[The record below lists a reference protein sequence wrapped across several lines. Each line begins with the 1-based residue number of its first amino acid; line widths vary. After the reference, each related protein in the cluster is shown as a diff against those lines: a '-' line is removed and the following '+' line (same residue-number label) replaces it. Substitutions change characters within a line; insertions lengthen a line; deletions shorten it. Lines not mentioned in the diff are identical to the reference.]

1 MNRLELTLLEV
12 EDALNEIDP
21 NLPYADWSKIGRA
34 LYSEFGDSA
43 RDIFESWSAQGGSYH
58 KKEFNAWWKNFR
70 KTRKTSFGSFI
81 YMAMEAGWKPERQ
94 ELTDEERQ
102 QRKAQ
107 SEQRKVAAQKK
118 REQAEQAQWTALE
131 KEEHEFKSWTAQF
144 APTGYMQEKQMTD
157 LAKFVDVR
165 LGYDKY
171 NRPFLAWPI
180 HDELF
185 NQGNFCGYEKII
197 DKRIQIGTKKLNK
210 FSSENA
216 RTDIGFITF
225 GTDWVHGRKR
235 VFVVGGLADAYA
247 AHMASGEVIISPIGE
262 GNIPGIILLLQEKHP
277 DVEFIAAPD
286 NDKTGWEMIERSGG
300 FWTLPQT
307 EGKDWSDV
315 YITEGDNA
323 VLNQLLHVR
332 GFKTLVSNSRYL
344 QAEIRKGLNLLKS
357 GMGTGKSTTFKNFI
371 RSNKLLKILI
381 VSHRK
386 ALAKSLRN
394 DLAKDRLN
402 ELKKFDSNE
411 SMQWPNIHDFVKS
424 LIQKDNNADITLKSL
439 IKGLSL
445 KSENDISNAQ
455 QYLDLVQQALEIF
468 SVDYYEDLIIKDS
481 KGSIDA
487 NAALRA
493 SNILVCSVD
502 SLHRL
507 AGSRWDVVIVDE
519 IEQNLGHY
527 YAETNRYA
535 ENCLNYLTFAL
546 THSEY
551 QILADAHLGDL
562 TKAFCNRIGLNSGF
576 IYDNQYQTGKDE
588 NGNPKKLYVYQSKAQ
603 LTEIVMQQLMAKGK
617 RYIYANSKSEV
628 KRIATAVEQERERG
642 NYAGKVLVVHAD
654 VTEHEDV
661 AKALQDINSIVPE
674 LDVIIASPTLG
685 TGFDIK
691 PFHIDESGNE
701 VGHKFEKTI
710 GFLSSRV
717 GTSEEGHQGLNRARN
732 VTEYHV
738 YLDPAERSE
747 PTNPDY
753 IYDKLIDE
761 VSAET
766 MKVLA
771 IDPTTGEYA
780 SRNPLFE
787 WLYCEVKA
795 QHNESK
801 NRYKSRFLEIA
812 ESDGYEIIHV
822 AENEMAKKL
831 GNTIRELA
839 NERTKRELLRDIAD
853 APVHIGEAFDN
864 MMSNGEDHTAV
875 EIAKSKIVHDLNLD
889 DATDEELDSLFPMA
903 KELYKEFEQPGE
915 NSEYN
920 QADAAIEFPESL
932 KEAVTC
938 ALTYHQERNR
948 YVNAIKRLTWVNVTP
963 ETAKALDSKD
973 VQHAESRVSWRHL
986 SIKRSHMIKLL
997 RTAGINERLIYNGK
1011 QWTAEDLN
1019 KELGPWLKQKKN
1031 KDRLFKYSNITVTP
1045 NTLENPCQWL
1055 NNHLR
1060 SFGVPVASGK
1070 RRINGKAVNVYFV
1083 DTNAWEGVC
1092 ALVAMRTRGIEAS
1105 MQDNDNVDVE
1115 VLTRSVNKFIESI
1128 NEGDFK
1134 PGWNILFSKFDKQ
1147 CVLAGQTD
1155 LRDELAQ
1162 AFAQIS
1168 DRFDDQATAKNDP
1181 PSPSVLYKSTGQG
1194 GSLPP
1199 ATNTSCDAGFAYIE
1213 GREEDPQIQV
1223 QIPATH
1229 TLSAKHREVVQQVA
1243 NIAVNKHKLPVDD
1256 VVALMQREG
1265 LEVFSDNPEAWAGTI
1280 RNILVG

>member
-286 NDKTGWEMIERSGG
+286 NDKTGWEMVERSGG

-344 QAEIRKGLNLLKS
+344 QAEIRNGLNLLKS
-357 GMGTGKSTTFKNFI
+357 GMGTGKSTTVQKFI
-371 RSNKLLKILI
+371 KQNPHLKTLI
-381 VSHRK
+381 VSHRR
-386 ALAKSLRN
+386 ALAKSLRSSINN
-394 DLAKDRLN
+394 DT
-402 ELKKFDSNE
+402 
-411 SMQWPNIHDFVKS
+411 
-424 LIQKDNNADITLKSL
+424 IQV
-439 IKGLSL
+439 
-445 KSENDISNAQ
+445 E
-455 QYLDLVQQALEIF
+455 
-468 SVDYYEDLIIKDS
+468 YYEDLIIKDAG
-481 KGSIDA
+481 KGIDA
-487 NAALRA
+487 NMALRNA
-493 SNILVCSVD
+493 NILVCSVD

-507 AGSRWDVVIVDE
+507 AGSRWDVVFVDE

-527 YAETNRYA
+527 FAETNRYG
-535 ENCLNYLTFAL
+535 EHCLNYLTFAL
-546 THSEY
+546 THSQC

-603 LTEIVMQQLMAKGK
+603 LTEVVMQQLMAKGK

-654 VTEHEDV
+654 VTDHEDV
-661 AKALQDINSIVPE
+661 ATALQDINAVVPD

-685 TGFDIK
+685 TGFDISANC
-691 PFHIDESGNE
+691 HQ
-701 VGHKFEKTI
+701 FEKTV

-732 VTEYHV
+732 ITEFHV

-747 PTNPDY
+747 PTDPDY
-753 IYDKLIDE
+753 IHSKLIDE

-771 IDPTTGEYA
+771 IDPTTGEYT

-795 QHNESK
+795 QHNVSK
-801 NRYKSRFLEIA
+801 NRYKARFLEIA
-812 ESDGYEIIHV
+812 EHDGYEIIHV
-822 AENEMAKKL
+822 TENEMAKKL

-864 MMSNGEDHTAV
+864 MMSNGENHSAV
-875 EIAKSKIVHDLNLD
+875 EIAKSKVVHDLNLD

-915 NSEYN
+915 NCEFN
-920 QADAAIEFPESL
+920 QADAPIEFPESL

-938 ALTYHQERNR
+938 SLTYNQERNR
-948 YVNAIKRLTWVNVTP
+948 YVNSIKRLTWVNVTL

-986 SIKRSHMIKLL
+986 SIRRAHMIKLL
-997 RTAGINERLIYNGK
+997 RIAGIDEQLNYNGK
-1011 QWTAEDLN
+1011 AWTAEELN

-1045 NTLENPCQWL
+1045 NTLDNPCQWL

-1060 SFGVPVASGK
+1060 SFAVPVIQKGK
-1070 RRINGKAVNVYFV
+1070 RRVKGKAVNTYCV
-1083 DTNAWEGVC
+1083 DQDAWNGVR
-1092 ALVAMRTRGIEAS
+1092 ALVAMRTRGIENKIS
-1105 MQDNDNVDVE
+1105 EEIIDVK
-1115 VLTRSVNKFIESI
+1115 VLTKSVDAFIKTI
-1128 NEGDFK
+1128 NEFTTASRKGKKATFR
-1134 PGWNILFSKFDKQ
+1134 PGWNVLFSKLEKQ
-1147 CVLAGQTD
+1147 CIFTGQD
-1155 LRDELAQ
+1155 ELRDQLLQ
-1162 AFAQIS
+1162 AFTQIS

-1181 PSPSVLYKSTGQG
+1181 PSPTVLYKSIGQG
-1194 GSLPP
+1194 GSLPL
-1199 ATNTSCDAGFAYIE
+1199 ATNTSCDTGFAYIE

-1229 TLSAKHREVVQQVA
+1229 TLSAKHRKVVQQVA

-1256 VVALMQREG
+1256 VVALMQSEG
-1265 LEVFSDNPEAWAGTI
+1265 LDVFSDNPEAWAGTI
-1280 RNILVG
+1280 RDILVG

>member
-102 QRKAQ
+102 QRKVQ

-225 GTDWVHGRKR
+225 GTDWVYGRKR

-286 NDKTGWEMIERSGG
+286 NDKTGWEMIERSAG

-344 QAEIRKGLNLLKS
+344 QAEIRNGLNLLKS
-357 GMGTGKSTTFKNFI
+357 GMGTGKSTTVQKFI
-371 RSNKLLKILI
+371 KQNPHLKTLI
-381 VSHRK
+381 VSHRR
-386 ALAKSLRN
+386 ALAKSLRSSINN
-394 DLAKDRLN
+394 DT
-402 ELKKFDSNE
+402 
-411 SMQWPNIHDFVKS
+411 
-424 LIQKDNNADITLKSL
+424 IQV
-439 IKGLSL
+439 
-445 KSENDISNAQ
+445 E
-455 QYLDLVQQALEIF
+455 
-468 SVDYYEDLIIKDS
+468 YYEDLIIKDAG
-481 KGSIDA
+481 KGIDA
-487 NAALRA
+487 NMALRNA
-493 SNILVCSVD
+493 NILVCSVD

-507 AGSRWDVVIVDE
+507 AGSRWDVVFVDE

-527 YAETNRYA
+527 FAETNRYG
-535 ENCLNYLTFAL
+535 EHCLNYLTFAL
-546 THSEY
+546 THSQC

-603 LTEIVMQQLMAKGK
+603 LTEVVMQQLMAKGK

-654 VTEHEDV
+654 VTDHEDV
-661 AKALQDINSIVPE
+661 ATALQDINAVVPD

-685 TGFDIK
+685 TGFDISANC
-691 PFHIDESGNE
+691 HQ
-701 VGHKFEKTI
+701 FEKTV

-732 VTEYHV
+732 ITEFHV

-747 PTNPDY
+747 PTDPDY
-753 IYDKLIDE
+753 IHSKLIDE

-771 IDPTTGEYA
+771 IDPTTGEYT

-795 QHNESK
+795 QQNVSK
-801 NRYKSRFLEIA
+801 NRYKARFLEIA
-812 ESDGYEIIHV
+812 EHDGYEIIHV
-822 AENEMAKKL
+822 TENEMAKKL

-864 MMSNGEDHTAV
+864 MMSNGENHSAV
-875 EIAKSKIVHDLNLD
+875 EIAKSKVVHDLNLD

-915 NSEYN
+915 NCEFN
-920 QADAAIEFPESL
+920 QADAPIEFPESL

-938 ALTYHQERNR
+938 SLTYSQERNR
-948 YVNAIKRLTWVNVTP
+948 YVNSIKRLTWVNVTP

-986 SIKRSHMIKLL
+986 SIRRAHMIKLL
-997 RTAGINERLIYNGK
+997 RIAGIDEQLNYNGK
-1011 QWTAEDLN
+1011 AWTAEELN

-1060 SFGVPVASGK
+1060 SFAVPVIQKGK
-1070 RRINGKAVNVYFV
+1070 RRVNGKAVNTYCV
-1083 DTNAWEGVC
+1083 DQDAWAGVRS
-1092 ALVAMRTRGIEAS
+1092 LVAMRTRGIEDS
-1105 MQDNDNVDVE
+1105 MHDIDNIDVE

-1128 NEGDFK
+1128 NKGDFK
-1134 PGWNILFSKFDKQ
+1134 PGWNILFGKMDKQ
-1147 CVLAGQTD
+1147 CVLAGQTE

-1168 DRFDDQATAKNDP
+1168 DRFDDQVTAKNDP
-1181 PSPSVLYKSTGQG
+1181 PSPTVLYKSIGQG

-1213 GREEDPQIQV
+1213 RREEDPQIQV

-1243 NIAVNKHKLPVDD
+1243 NIAVNKHKMPADK
-1256 VVALMQREG
+1256 VVALMEREG
-1265 LEVFSDNPEAWAGTI
+1265 LDVFSSSPEAWAGTI
-1280 RNILVG
+1280 RDILAGEV

>member
-286 NDKTGWEMIERSGG
+286 NDKTGWEMVERSGG

-344 QAEIRKGLNLLKS
+344 QAEIRNGLNLLKS
-357 GMGTGKSTTFKNFI
+357 GMGTGKSTTVQKFI
-371 RSNKLLKILI
+371 KQNPHLKTLI
-381 VSHRK
+381 VSHRR
-386 ALAKSLRN
+386 ALAKSLRSSINN
-394 DLAKDRLN
+394 DT
-402 ELKKFDSNE
+402 
-411 SMQWPNIHDFVKS
+411 
-424 LIQKDNNADITLKSL
+424 IQV
-439 IKGLSL
+439 
-445 KSENDISNAQ
+445 E
-455 QYLDLVQQALEIF
+455 
-468 SVDYYEDLIIKDS
+468 YYEDLIIKDAG
-481 KGSIDA
+481 KGIDA
-487 NAALRA
+487 NMALRNA
-493 SNILVCSVD
+493 NILVCSVD

-507 AGSRWDVVIVDE
+507 AGSRWDVVFVDE

-527 YAETNRYA
+527 FAETNRYG
-535 ENCLNYLTFAL
+535 EHCLNYLTFAL
-546 THSEY
+546 THSQC

-603 LTEIVMQQLMAKGK
+603 LTEVVMQQLMAKGK

-654 VTEHEDV
+654 VTDHEDV
-661 AKALQDINSIVPE
+661 ATALQDINAVVPD

-685 TGFDIK
+685 TGFDISANC
-691 PFHIDESGNE
+691 HQ
-701 VGHKFEKTI
+701 FEKTV

-732 VTEYHV
+732 ITEFHV

-747 PTNPDY
+747 PTDPDY
-753 IYDKLIDE
+753 IHSKLIDE

-771 IDPTTGEYA
+771 IDPTTGEYT

-795 QHNESK
+795 QHNVSK
-801 NRYKSRFLEIA
+801 NRYKARFLEIA
-812 ESDGYEIIHV
+812 EHDGYEIIHV
-822 AENEMAKKL
+822 TENEMAKKL

-864 MMSNGEDHTAV
+864 MMSNGENHSAV
-875 EIAKSKIVHDLNLD
+875 EIAKSKVVHDLNLD

-915 NSEYN
+915 NCEFN
-920 QADAAIEFPESL
+920 QADAPIEFPESL

-938 ALTYHQERNR
+938 SLTYNQERNR
-948 YVNAIKRLTWVNVTP
+948 YVNSIKRLTWVNVTP

-986 SIKRSHMIKLL
+986 SIRRAHMIKLL
-997 RTAGINERLIYNGK
+997 RIAGIDEQLNYNGK
-1011 QWTAEDLN
+1011 AWTAEELN

-1060 SFGVPVASGK
+1060 SFAVPVIQKGK
-1070 RRINGKAVNVYFV
+1070 RRVNGKAVNTYCV
-1083 DTNAWEGVC
+1083 DQDTWAGVRS
-1092 ALVAMRTRGIEAS
+1092 LVAMRTRGIEDS
-1105 MQDNDNVDVE
+1105 MHDIDNIDVE

-1128 NEGDFK
+1128 NKGDFK
-1134 PGWNILFSKFDKQ
+1134 PGWNILFGKMDKQ
-1147 CVLAGQTD
+1147 CVLAGQTE

-1181 PSPSVLYKSTGQG
+1181 PSPTVLYKSIGQG

-1265 LEVFSDNPEAWAGTI
+1265 LDVFSDNPEAWAGTI
-1280 RNILVG
+1280 RDILVG